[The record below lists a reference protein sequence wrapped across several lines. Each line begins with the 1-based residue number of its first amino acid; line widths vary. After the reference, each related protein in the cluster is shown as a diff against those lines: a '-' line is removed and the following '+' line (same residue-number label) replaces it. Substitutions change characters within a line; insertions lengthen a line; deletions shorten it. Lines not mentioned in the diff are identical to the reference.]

1 MRRARIC
8 HVIWAVSAAHGA
20 PARRRK
26 TLQEDV
32 LRPREFSPADAERAV
47 HTNKPWLDELTSKY
61 VFQSRPEPPGMRAGE
76 AFLVPH
82 SYRDPAQ
89 IKPDR
94 LRFERRLG
102 AGGVNN
108 VYSVSYHANA
118 GAADG
123 FDPEKA
129 AQCMRLLPVA
139 YRKARNAHV
148 IGGELFLRITEGR
161 PIHKKP
167 TEATHKI
174 RIWRERWVL
183 LHCGS
188 GNIYYFK
195 DADAAIG
202 VGVESVGWADLPKG
216 GDAKGILA
224 LAGSSMPAIGQYDN
238 VRGTPRAHAIEFT
251 EAADGDTPPPTDQQ
265 WTWRDAPNIAP
276 SMGVQDDG
284 VVYVLKSML
293 VRNVPGHL
301 DRATAAEV
309 RRRPPGGAHARAAPA
324 PTTRRASSPPAP
336 PRFVTRP
343 RLPACAG
350 AASAQ

>member
-1 MRRARIC
+1 MRGARIC

-26 TLQEDV
+26 THREDV

-47 HTNKPWLDELTSKY
+47 TGKLWLDELTSKY
-61 VFQSRPEPPGMRAGE
+61 VFQSRPEPPGMQAGE

-82 SYRDPAQ
+82 SNLDPAQ

-108 VYSVSYHANA
+108 VYSVSYHANWAA
-118 GAADG
+118 GG

-129 AQCMRLLPVA
+129 AQCMRLLPA
-139 YRKARNAHV
+139 AKRKSRNAHV

-167 TEATHKI
+167 TQATHII

-195 DADAAIG
+195 DAGAAIG

-216 GDAKGILA
+216 GDAKGNLA
-224 LAGSSMPAIGQYDN
+224 LAGSSRPAIRQYDN
-238 VRGTPRAHAIEFT
+238 VHGTRRAHAIEFT
-251 EAADGDTPPPTDQQ
+251 EAADGDKPARVCAHPGPRLSGGGTRALLLLGGLSPARPGPRT
-265 WTWRDAPNIAP
+265 IAAL
-276 SMGVQDDG
+276 S
-284 VVYVLKSML
+284 
-293 VRNVPGHL
+293 
-301 DRATAAEV
+301 
-309 RRRPPGGAHARAAPA
+309 APA
-324 PTTRRASSPPAP
+324 PPLRRFATSLSPTTKTCRSSRRSS
-336 PRFVTRP
+336 TRP
-343 RLPACAG
+343 GSRARARTSGWRING
-350 AASAQ
+350 ARARRTR